1 MIIKEYFKLV
11 TYKGGNGSFKEEA
24 VIILGAS
31 DEVEGVD
38 AEYVWI
44 ENKFGEEIVQW
55 ELVDQELIDEDN
67 RQYDILKIKF
77 KNSNVQEFW
86 FDITD
91 FYGS

>member
-1 MIIKEYFKLV
+1 MIK
-11 TYKGGNGSFKEEA
+11 YKGGNGSIKEEA

-31 DEVEGVD
+31 NEVEGVD

-55 ELVDQELIDEDN
+55 ELVDQELFDEGN

-77 KNSNVQEFW
+77 ENGNVREFW
-86 FDITD
+86 FEITA
-91 FYGS
+91 FYGK